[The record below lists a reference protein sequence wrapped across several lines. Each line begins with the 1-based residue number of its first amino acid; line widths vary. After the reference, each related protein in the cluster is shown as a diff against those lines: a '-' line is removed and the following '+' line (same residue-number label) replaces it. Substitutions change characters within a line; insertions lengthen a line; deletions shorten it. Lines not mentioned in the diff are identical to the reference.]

1 MTVTMRPGADVD
13 AGMRLPLPRLDTGG
27 GASMSVS
34 KAETDTLVSKTT
46 LDGPRG
52 GRRLTERR
60 TVSASVCKPI
70 SREPGTG

>member
-1 MTVTMRPGADVD
+1 
-13 AGMRLPLPRLDTGG
+13 
-27 GASMSVS
+27 MSVS

-60 TVSASVCKPI
+60 TVSALVCKPI